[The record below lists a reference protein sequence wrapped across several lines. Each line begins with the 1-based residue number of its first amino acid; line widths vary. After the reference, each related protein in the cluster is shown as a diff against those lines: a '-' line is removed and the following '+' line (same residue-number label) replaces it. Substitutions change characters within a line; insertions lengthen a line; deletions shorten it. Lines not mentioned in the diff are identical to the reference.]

1 MCVLLFYV
9 FLYSD
14 FAGDGFFNE
23 HKDIEVSVKKCV
35 LLARRTFSNECE
47 YICGELGTSAL

>member
-1 MCVLLFYV
+1 VCFAVLR

-23 HKDIEVSVKKCV
+23 HKDIHEEVSVKN
-35 LLARRTFSNECE
+35 LLGKTDIFERV
-47 YICGELGTSAL
+47 